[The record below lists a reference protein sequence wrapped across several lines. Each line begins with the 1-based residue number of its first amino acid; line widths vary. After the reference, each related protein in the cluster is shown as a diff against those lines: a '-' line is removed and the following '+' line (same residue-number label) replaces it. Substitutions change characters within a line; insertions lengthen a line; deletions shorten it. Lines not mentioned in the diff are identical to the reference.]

1 MAIKKVNYTLA
12 CDSLKECL
20 NINPSFWPSIDT
32 LICLLYA
39 LGDYISCLHL
49 IQHSLSLNTS
59 FQRALCVK
67 AQIEEEDP
75 FLFKNFSWKQGLAD
89 LKPSDS
95 ATAKEMEYPKELRE
109 KDQQAK
115 KQSMSLKTDP
125 VLFLRELCPKD
136 PLADLGIAIC
146 ELFVKSKEEDLSLFC
161 PVDFSKSNL
170 DALLSKPQPNDT
182 APQEEQPKDS
192 PGIVPP
198 EVSTEEG
205 AKEKEGESSES
216 DPQSKAETKVAKET
230 EVKER
235 KEGQRRSKRV
245 QDLQSE
251 ANDPLESLTSQLDT
265 WIPDILRFSDDS
277 SPKSSSL
284 TKDTISSG
292 QQERQ
297 PKLIDESEL
306 LKKIT
311 DVQDTTVLLIP
322 LMKNYCNQLSAHF
335 HEKWSRTVTKS
346 FLNVYFSYRE
356 YEALPNI
363 LQNFEQQ
370 DTEENVLT
378 LMCAFEIIVNYD
390 LFPGVN
396 LEDKY
401 FLDIKS
407 FITKGALDKD
417 QEFLRTA
424 HQHERI
430 KEMFSTSNMYDS
442 FQLRYA
448 WAYCLYEEKLGNVE
462 CSLEF
467 AKLCITKK
475 KDAEIDELV
484 IANNNVPFINE
495 ESLDKQRVNLIE
507 IQEREN
513 VTNLFK
519 EKNYTRVVELLKPML
534 DETNHDLKTDYAQTP
549 IRHKNLLILLES
561 LRKLSMM
568 ENCLKC
574 AEILLHELVPYL
586 RFTDTCKSLLTKILK
601 SLSVSMLE
609 CDYKS
614 EIISYGRAM
623 SNIVKVI
630 VKYFE
635 TLYKEGTAL
644 ASLSDYPIDRALI
657 IYHMIIDKCVLEGL
671 SEVDVVSTNVAR
683 IQSLAMCHDL
693 LGEHSLCTL
702 NNGVFLSYVIDCCY
716 KYKIK
721 NIFIEDATDLIEQAI
736 FCYIGHPGPGSKRSK
751 KNRVEHGGSHSRLTL
766 EIALKIFKFYC
777 PDEMF
782 NPMEKTKHLSAD
794 TFEIMTQTVSLF
806 EEEISKTD
814 LFMMIKLSMEKGKV
828 PSYKKL
834 DEKSDRKNFGDIY
847 YLCGDYLWK
856 YGEFLQA
863 IDWFVCDLAINPD
876 RIQSW
881 LCIGLCWL
889 SIAEDRFNHAK
900 SDLKI
905 VIESIAPKA
914 VLCFDHYMS
923 SSSTSFDVAS
933 EYSIFLY
940 TIASVYN
947 QVAGALADNVAVI
960 QEIDLKRLTLITK
973 AKEVLL
979 KGVDPVK
986 PSSWVKNFML
996 GKIHEKLNSKD
1007 LTWLECYSQALKDLG
1022 EYSHTVTK
1030 KINTSSPVEYS
1041 MECMELVFRISY
1053 SIYKRSTEIP
1063 DLTKDPSK
1071 KKNMLTH
1078 LKRVVE
1084 LMCPLTTQVEF
1095 EKSSITKLVLLV
1107 LGECFLKWPENY
1119 KIRNALCKI
1128 IHETSTA
1135 DSDDYVKAKSLMLQ
1149 DSSNSSGM
1157 FLFTRKHLFL
1167 GIWRIPVDTVDRP
1180 GGFFRHM
1187 RKSLSLIIASLTHCK
1202 DISNLIKLFENM
1214 VKTAEQLNNFVGD
1227 VTPFLQTSLT
1237 QFDTLLRTRV
1247 SEYCGSP
1254 SKHSTEHS
1262 IKLLKLCIKVKNIHV
1277 RSGVETKPVDE
1288 AILVILKL
1296 FKLTVPQ
1303 QIAICDPRVIDEPAT
1318 LYDTA
1323 NKLINDFEQVAALL
1337 ELEKQKKKDIEKA
1350 SSSQNSQPAVAAT
1363 LPQVSAHPATTP
1375 ALSQTAQSVPSAKDP
1390 EPPAKQPAETRE
1402 KGTENVPEPSP
1413 SIQSE
1418 KIVVNDAA
1426 KTAVRQAVASFI
1438 TQMAEKNSSSKANPN
1453 VSQILT
1459 MINNSVKS
1467 KENSAKI
1474 REILLKAVSKPNQS
1488 EPPAE
1493 APGPPMSQASVTTS
1507 MNTSESPSIATPAQS
1522 TNSKDTHQKPP
1533 SSTPSTSIKASSKA
1547 PEVKVASL
1555 PSAVNSITP
1564 SDRPPSVTPVSA
1576 AVVPINVKQETH
1588 ETATSNS
1595 VSPEILAQSIKNEA
1609 KEEDPLSSTSLNN
1622 SKTNPPETEPGLEFS
1637 SPPASTSPPEVPTPT
1652 TSACATPTSNSSAS
1666 PEAGNKRK
1674 RSSSLQGSGSENSDS
1689 DDEGAM
1695 PSLDDVPAL
1704 DNVPNKT
1711 PTSQSSFRTMPN
1723 LNLAH
1728 VNESGPPMPANSMP
1742 HLNPPMLVKK
1752 EPTPPPSSLMNSGSY
1767 LQSPPPMYCRSSSEP
1782 NGVPNRVGANGGPPN
1797 QFIQPPVGANKM
1809 PISSFMHLPPESAR
1823 LSLTPAQLMAL
1834 NVPNKKGPKTP
1845 RVKKERAP
1853 RKKKVKEPGLV
1864 KKREK
1869 KRKIDKVQ
1877 TLKQFDFPH
1886 VDKTVENSVG
1896 FYPKSQPGLNESSH
1910 VFRRGMSEIHQPSTT
1925 CTQPQPF
1932 FRQNSEPILQRGPPF
1947 DNGLLNRTNS
1957 DEVQY
1962 KAEDFFAGSS
1972 SSQVN
1977 SPAKS
1982 GFMSDSPYSNQSNLL
1997 LSPSAN
2003 TDSSLFSPTSS
2014 ENLSSEQI
2022 IDDDSQLEN
2031 VDLGILNE
2039 LDGCDLTD
2047 EQERL
2052 RQVVPK
2058 PKRGRKPK
2066 DPNKPKAP
2074 PKKRKPKAKAGMKA
2088 QMNGMLNA
2096 LPGAGP
2102 FTSPTHPHNFPGYQ
2116 KPDGQFQANPGDD
2129 TSPTKYFYYPDGSM
2143 YPAGNAAA
2151 KLAMMPPSLQ
2161 PHTVQQPAQLDQLQ
2175 HCSPVGPPGPSP
2187 VPCQYSSENTGY
2199 VQSAPASAGPLSHYS
2214 PDDPSPNPK
2223 LNYNNLQYTPVSSFD
2238 PTNMYSG
2245 PNSTLVKQDPLEQA
2259 GMVKDSET
2267 DPVPVGMNPN
2277 VGFGMQQY
2285 PVTQPYSAEMFP
2297 TSLYPDHSGFNS
2309 SAQMSTAPGSSVHPP
2324 NSNFNQYQNFRN
2336 F

>member
-1 MAIKKVNYTLA
+1 MNYTLA

-49 IQHSLSLNTS
+49 IQHSLSLNTN
-59 FQRALCVK
+59 FERALCVK

-89 LKPSDS
+89 LKPSES
-95 ATAKEMEYPKELRE
+95 ATDKEMEYPKELRE

-125 VLFLRELCPKD
+125 VLCLRELCVKD

-170 DALLSKPQPNDT
+170 EILLTKHQP
-182 APQEEQPKDS
+182 EEP
-192 PGIVPP
+192 PPP
-198 EVSTEEG
+198 EPLQEAPESVPCEVPKEEEV
-205 AKEKEGESSES
+205 KEKEGVSSEPELPMKT
-216 DPQSKAETKVAKET
+216 DAKLAKDIET
-230 EVKER
+230 KER

-265 WIPDILRFSDDS
+265 WIPDILKFSSEDS
-277 SPKSSSL
+277 SPKSTSQVKNTNSS
-284 TKDTISSG
+284 D

-297 PKLIDESEL
+297 PSNVDEYEL

-311 DVQDTTVLLIP
+311 DVQDTTVLLVP

-378 LMCAFEIIVNYD
+378 LMCAFEIIVNYN

-396 LEDKY
+396 LEDQY

-417 QEFLRTA
+417 LEFLRTA
-424 HQHERI
+424 NQHERI
-430 KEMFSTSNMYDS
+430 QEMFSTSNLYDS

-448 WAYCLYEEKLGNVE
+448 WAYCLYEEKLANVE

-467 AKLCITKK
+467 AKLSLAKQK
-475 KDAEIDELV
+475 NAQMEELV
-484 IANNNVPFINE
+484 IANNAVPFINE
-495 ESLDKQRVNLIE
+495 QSLDKQRVSLIE
-507 IQEREN
+507 VQEREN

-519 EKNYTRVVELLKPML
+519 EKNYSRVVELLKPML
-534 DETNHDLKTDYAQTP
+534 DETNHDLKTDYAQIP

-561 LRKLSMM
+561 LKKLAMM

-574 AEILLHELVPYL
+574 AEILLHEIVPFL
-586 RFTDTCKSLLTKILK
+586 RFTDICKSLLTKILK
-601 SLSVSMLE
+601 SLSASLLD
-609 CDYKS
+609 CDFHAG
-614 EIISYGRAM
+614 IISHSRAM

-630 VKYFE
+630 VKFFE
-635 TLYKEGTAL
+635 TLYKEGTAM
-644 ASLSDYPIDRALI
+644 ASLADYPIDRALM
-657 IYHMIIDKCVLEGL
+657 IYHMIIDKCVLQGL
-671 SEVDVVSTNVAR
+671 SDVDVVSTNVAR

-693 LGEHSLCTL
+693 LGEHNLCSL

-716 KYKIK
+716 NYKLK
-721 NIFIEDATDLIEQAI
+721 NIFIEDATDLIEQAT

-751 KNRVEHGGSHSRLTL
+751 KNRVEHGASHTRLTL
-766 EIALKIFKFYC
+766 EIALKVFKFYC
-777 PDEMF
+777 PNVMF
-782 NPMEKTKHLSAD
+782 NPMEKPKHLSAD
-794 TFEIMTQTVSLF
+794 TFDLLTQTVGLF
-806 EEEISKTD
+806 EEDISKTD
-814 LFMMIKLSMEKGKV
+814 LFVMIKLSMEQGKIS
-828 PSYKKL
+828 SYKGL
-834 DEKSDRKNFGDIY
+834 EVTTERKNFRGIY

-863 IDWFVCDLAINPD
+863 IDWFVCDLAINPN

-881 LCIGLCWL
+881 LCLGLCWL

-900 SDLKI
+900 SDLKV

-960 QEIDLKRLTLITK
+960 QEIDMKRLTLITK

-979 KGVDPVK
+979 KGIDPIK
-986 PSSWVKNFML
+986 PSSWVKSFML
-996 GKIHEKLNSKD
+996 GKISEKLNSKD
-1007 LTWLECYSQALKDLG
+1007 LAWLDHYLQALNDLKD
-1022 EYSHTVTK
+1022 YNHTVTK
-1030 KINTSSPVEYS
+1030 KVNTSSPVEYS

-1053 SIYKRSTEIP
+1053 SIYKRSTEYP
-1063 DLTKDPSK
+1063 ELTKDASK
-1071 KKNMLTH
+1071 KNKLLSN
-1078 LKRVVE
+1078 LKPIVL
-1084 LMCPLTTQVEF
+1084 LMCPQTTTEEF
-1095 EKSSITKLVLLV
+1095 ENSSISKLVLMV
-1107 LGECFLKWPENY
+1107 LEECFSKWPENY

-1128 IHETSTA
+1128 IHDSSTTNT
-1135 DSDDYVKAKSLMLQ
+1135 DEYVKAKSLMLQ
-1149 DSSNSSGM
+1149 DTSNSSGM

-1247 SEYCGSP
+1247 SEYCGLP
-1254 SKHSTEHS
+1254 GKHTTEHS

-1303 QIAICDPRVIDEPAT
+1303 QIAICDPRVVDEPGT
-1318 LYDTA
+1318 LYETA
-1323 NKLINDFEQVAALL
+1323 NKLINDFEQVQKVAALL
-1337 ELEKQKKKDIEKA
+1337 ELEKQKKKDLEKA
-1350 SSSQNSQPAVAAT
+1350 TSSQAT
-1363 LPQVSAHPATTP
+1363 QLIPPP
-1375 ALSQTAQSVPSAKDP
+1375 KEP
-1390 EPPAKQPAETRE
+1390 EPIAVTKTPEAPKEPANPAE
-1402 KGTENVPEPSP
+1402 VPPP
-1413 SIQSE
+1413 IQSE

-1438 TQMAEKNSSSKANPN
+1438 TQMAEKNHTSKANPN

-1474 REILLKAVSKPNQS
+1474 REILLKAVAKPNQNN
-1488 EPPAE
+1488 PPAE
-1493 APGPPMSQASVTTS
+1493 IPGPPKSEASATTS
-1507 MNTSESPSIATPAQS
+1507 ATTSESPSVVTAAKS
-1522 TNSKDTHQKPP
+1522 
-1533 SSTPSTSIKASSKA
+1533 ASSKEIVVKPAIPKPLSSNDVSPSIVETA
-1547 PEVKVASL
+1547 PKL
-1555 PSAVNSITP
+1555 PVEKPACPPSTP
-1564 SDRPPSVTPVSA
+1564 TIVLPLDRPPSVTLSTTPDPATSHVIPANPKSPSA
-1576 AVVPINVKQETH
+1576 KENGCTGEKMPETQISPKIKEEPEEAVPI
-1588 ETATSNS
+1588 SNS
-1595 VSPEILAQSIKNEA
+1595 PPQNEMPTVTPIQI
-1609 KEEDPLSSTSLNN
+1609 E
-1622 SKTNPPETEPGLEFS
+1622 SKVDIC
-1637 SPPASTSPPEVPTPT
+1637 SPPASTSPTEVPTPIP
-1652 TSACATPTSNSSAS
+1652 SATPTSTSSESPDAS
-1666 PEAGNKRK
+1666 NKRK
-1674 RSSSLQGSGSENSDS
+1674 RSSSLNGSGSDNSDS

-1704 DNVPNKT
+1704 DNVPAKT
-1711 PTSQSSFRTMPN
+1711 STSQNQFRAMPN
-1723 LNLAH
+1723 LNIAH
-1728 VNESGPPMPANSMP
+1728 VNESCPPMSTNTLPR
-1742 HLNPPMLVKK
+1742 LNPPMLVKK
-1752 EPTPPPSSLMNSGSY
+1752 EPTPPPSSLKSAPY
-1767 LQSPPPMYCRSSSEP
+1767 QSPPPMYCRSSSNP
-1782 NGVPNRVGANGGPPN
+1782 DGLPNRGNTNGGTPN
-1797 QFIQPPVGANKM
+1797 QFLQQPPVGNKM
-1809 PISSFMHLPPESAR
+1809 ALSNFMHLPPESAR
-1823 LSLTPAQLMAL
+1823 LALTPAQLMAL
-1834 NVPNKKGPKTP
+1834 NVPNKKGPKAP
-1845 RVKKERAP
+1845 RVKKERPP
-1853 RKKKVKEPGLV
+1853 RKKKPKDPGLV

-1886 VDKTVENSVG
+1886 VDKTVESTVG
-1896 FYPKSQPGLNESSH
+1896 FYPKNQPTLNDSSH

-1925 CTQPQPF
+1925 CSQPQPF
-1932 FRQNSEPILQRGPPF
+1932 FRQNSEPILQRGPTF
-1947 DNGLLNRTNS
+1947 NNGMLNRTSS

-1972 SSQVN
+1972 NSQVN

-1982 GFMSDSPYSNQSNLL
+1982 GFLSDSPYNSQSSIL
-1997 LSPSAN
+1997 LSPSPA
-2003 TDSSLFSPTSS
+2003 DASLFSPTSS

-2047 EQERL
+2047 EQEKL

-2074 PKKRKPKAKAGMKA
+2074 PKRRKPKAKAGIQA
-2088 QMNGMLNA
+2088 QMNGILNA
-2096 LPGAGP
+2096 LPVTSP
-2102 FTSPTHPHNFPGYQ
+2102 FTSPTHPHNFPGFP
-2116 KPDGQFQANPGDD
+2116 KPDGQFPTNPGDE
-2129 TSPTKYFYYPDGSM
+2129 TSPSKYFYYPDGSM
-2143 YPAGNAAA
+2143 YPPGNAAA

-2175 HCSPVGPPGPSP
+2175 HCSSVIPPGQSP
-2187 VPCQYSSENTGY
+2187 VPCQYSTESTGY
-2199 VQSAPASAGPLSHYS
+2199 VQSAPTAAAPLSHYS
-2214 PDDPSPNPK
+2214 PDQPATPK
-2223 LNYNNLQYTPVSSFD
+2223 LNYNSLQYPPVTSFD
-2238 PTNMYSG
+2238 AGSIYSG
-2245 PNSTLVKQDPLEQA
+2245 PNSTLIKQDPLEQA
-2259 GMVKDSET
+2259 VMVKGEEP
-2267 DPVPVGMNPN
+2267 DPAAVGMNPN
-2277 VGFGMQQY
+2277 VGFGMY

-2309 SAQMSTAPGSSVHPP
+2309 SAQMSTAPGASVHPP